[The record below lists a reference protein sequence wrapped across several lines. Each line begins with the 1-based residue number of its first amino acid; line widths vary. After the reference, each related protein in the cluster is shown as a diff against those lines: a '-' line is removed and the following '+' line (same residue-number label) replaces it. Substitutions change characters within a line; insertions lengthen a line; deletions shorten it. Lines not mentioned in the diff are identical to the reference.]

1 MARKRKRDF
10 WDDIEDDVVSQE
22 ESKPA
27 KESNITQGGYTDA
40 DEDEG
45 FKLTKCMPVKVI
57 ARILLCVAAAVIA
70 LSGYTFYKYVD
81 DRYANGTYTTSYFES
96 NGFSREYNDT
106 IEKLIQALK
115 AIEGE
120 GDVTPE
126 RAAELVTGVM
136 GTNGN
141 FSYYVMNEANALVVQ
156 SGEDAKDRI
165 EASNHFLRISSIDT
179 PLSVDSGVPTTGL
192 NKNAWQTALDECSNA
207 YQIYTAVDNNLA
219 QQDSFYDSYIGYQ
232 KLTDYF
238 GMAKI
243 AGIAAIVV
251 FLILLVFCVMST
263 GMYKGQSGVRLS
275 WFDRIFTEVAL
286 IIILAIVGGLVYGM
300 FYLMGHDMKF
310 GIWLK
315 AADAFLIYIFLIRG
329 YFSLVRRI
337 KSGTFITNAIIY
349 KICHGI
355 NMGLNKL
362 PKAIKVIIIV
372 LFLVA
377 LNGALVYALLYWR
390 DLTVGGIPLIFIVAP
405 IVFVIELIAFIS
417 CIFGVGDEEEYLEDG
432 EEPEALED
440 HAQSEAE
447 QDDLSGWENVDFS
460 SEIKAA
466 EAGQY
471 EDHSQTEDAT
481 VENVRKKA
489 VDKTVVLSQNERKKV
504 LDSLGFG
511 ETQMLDTKAVRAAEK
526 ASMREPLDHIP
537 DISEMAKPGDKTE
550 IMEPIS
556 ISFDDSEPKAETV
569 PARPSAKAEPV
580 VKPEPK
586 ASRKATGQ
594 AGRRSESDTAVSGVS
609 AASAA
614 KAADKTTGANTPSAA
629 KAAAAAGV
637 AGTAAASAAGAGSVS
652 AASVAGAVAA
662 SPAETAEALDLV
674 DFIQL
679 NKDVRKLYRVK
690 LKARSIG
697 VTLRAP
703 EKPILL
709 DIDKANAIKVLSILF
724 ENIEKYAEEGS
735 RVYIEM
741 YAQNGKM
748 IYLMKNTIRAD
759 LLEQTTNAMG
769 RGLMEAK
776 RIVQSEKGKFINSVE
791 GDTYKVGILLD
802 VADV

>member
-1 MARKRKRDF
+1 MARKKKRDF

-27 KESNITQGGYTDA
+27 KSPAKHQGEYTDY
-40 DEDEG
+40 DEEEG
-45 FKLTKCMPVKVI
+45 FKLTKCMPAKII
-57 ARILLCVAAAVIA
+57 ARILLCVAAVVIG

-96 NGFSREYNDT
+96 NGFSREYNET

-115 AIEGE
+115 AIEAE
-120 GDVTPE
+120 GGITQE
-126 RAAELVTGVM
+126 RAMELAFGVM
-136 GTNGN
+136 GTSSN
-141 FSYYVMNEANALVVQ
+141 FSYYIMNEAGEVVVQ

-165 EASNHFLRISSIDT
+165 ESSNHFVRISSIES
-179 PLSVDSGVPTTGL
+179 PLSIDSGVPTTGL

-219 QQDSFYDSYIGYQ
+219 QQDSFYDSYIDYQ

-238 GMAKI
+238 GIAKI

-251 FLILLVFCVMST
+251 FIILLVFCVMST
-263 GMYKGQSGVRLS
+263 GMYKGQTEVRLN
-275 WFDRIFTEVAL
+275 WFDKIFTEVAL
-286 IIILAIVGGLVYGM
+286 IIILAVVGALVYGM
-300 FYLMGHDMKF
+300 FYLMGHEIKF
-310 GIWLK
+310 GTWLK
-315 AADAFLIYIFLIRG
+315 AADAFLIYVFLIRG

-337 KSGTFITNAIIY
+337 KSGTFITNAVIY

-362 PKAIKVIIIV
+362 PKAVKIIIIV

-390 DLTVGGIPLIFIVAP
+390 DFTVAGIPLIFIVAP
-405 IVFVIELIAFIS
+405 IIFVIELIAFIS
-417 CIFGVGDEEEYLEDG
+417 CIFGVGDEDSEYIEEDG
-432 EEPEALED
+432 EAPALEPAAD
-440 HAQSEAE
+440 EAS
-447 QDDLSGWENVDFS
+447 QDDISGWENVDFG
-460 SEIKAA
+460 SEIKEA
-466 EAGQY
+466 EAGKY
-471 EDHSQTEDAT
+471 EDHSQAGDGAT
-481 VENVRKKA
+481 VENVRQKA
-489 VDKTVVLSQNERKKV
+489 VDKTVVLSQNERRKV

-511 ETQMLDTKAVRAAEK
+511 ETQMLDTQAVIAAQK
-526 ASMREPLDHIP
+526 ASEKEDLEHIP
-537 DISEMAKPGDKTE
+537 DISDGLKPGEKTV
-550 IMEPIS
+550 IMEPLNIG
-556 ISFDDSEPKAETV
+556 FDDSEATQKTIPTRTSDKT
-569 PARPSAKAEPV
+569 EPV
-580 VKPEPK
+580 VMP
-586 ASRKATGQ
+586 
-594 AGRRSESDTAVSGVS
+594 SEKMGDKDIS
-609 AASAA
+609 AASQ
-614 KAADKTTGANTPSAA
+614 TGRSEGLSA
-629 KAAAAAGV
+629 V
-637 AGTAAASAAGAGSVS
+637 TAAATENEPAKAGNMPAGQDSAA
-652 AASVAGAVAA
+652 ASDEKN
-662 SPAETAEALDLV
+662 AEELDLV

-703 EKPILL
+703 EKPIFL

-769 RGLMEAK
+769 RGLMEAR

-802 VADV
+802 VASV